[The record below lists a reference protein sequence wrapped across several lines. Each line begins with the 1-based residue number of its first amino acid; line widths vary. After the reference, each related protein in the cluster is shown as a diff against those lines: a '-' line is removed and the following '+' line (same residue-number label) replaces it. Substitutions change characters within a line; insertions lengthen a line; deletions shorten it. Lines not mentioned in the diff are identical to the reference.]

1 VPVTPTTV
9 TPATTTVT
17 PTTTTVTAPTL
28 VTPTTV
34 TAPIDGFAKM
44 TPSTTPSTLPVVTS
58 TTTRATMADTAPA
71 KGPALSP
78 REPREVVR
86 RTLVDGQAVSLRE
99 DGSGRLGTTRL
110 APGLDLGALG
120 DLPCLA
126 TMAPFL
132 DASGPVVL
140 LRGTGDGA
148 DRLVRVGDGFVDGSN
163 HGLLVR
169 DGRFLAVV
177 NDTIRDDG
185 GALVGVVRRGGDGV
199 PVPVFLDG
207 TPTMLRRLAKVLRDE
222 DSVLRRIPGDDGTRW
237 HTFEGFAVDV
247 DGALLAQRVSL
258 SASPMGSRALYEN
271 GAGQAFV
278 VEHSRSSGESLRI
291 TPAQDGPLA
300 GASPPG
306 VGCQWAV
313 VGGRLAVLDDARP
326 GLAFAGDGAPFAR
339 TDGQSMPAGTVVEG
353 RPASSGRFLAVRT
366 EAGGVVLARMEHSHG
381 DENLVRVDGEA
392 TIVGRSGRRQG
403 VLGDPPAIIVH
414 DGVALTVVASSHGGR
429 RLVGR
434 GDGVVCAF
442 DVKRSASLGLSVVPR
457 TAVGE
462 AHAVRR
468 NGVLEDILVDGTRFA
483 VARAPVDRPGLASDV
498 LAAIDLVGLAN
509 GGRVE
514 DVALSRT
521 AWTMASALRAALDD
535 ATTEPALT
543 DRQTRRTAL
552 ADAIHSG
559 RGAFVDVLAGLG
571 GLKGLEG
578 AFGLVAND
586 DVIVAFRESGR
597 VRRTPGSFQGP
608 GAAHLAALFR
618 VDGDG
623 VVPLTIAEVRQRFD
637 ALVGSPTPTPTPAT
651 PTTTRDITVQRHPDG
666 TATLAVGPRTI
677 DVSGV
682 AGPNHPSIDDVV
694 GWLAGLPATALQAV
708 EHVRFGPH
716 DPSGQAR
723 FSPAS
728 GTLTFNPTTP
738 DFWRDQGQTI
748 TIHEVVGHGLEQS
761 NPQVLRALCM
771 ARILD
776 GAGGTWVGTDDPYGD
791 TNLAESFAVGVQE
804 LFADESARS
813 RRPAFARL
821 VDALIAGGPFGVY
834 GNLPPTP

>member
-1 VPVTPTTV
+1 
-9 TPATTTVT
+9 
-17 PTTTTVTAPTL
+17 
-28 VTPTTV
+28 
-34 TAPIDGFAKM
+34 
-44 TPSTTPSTLPVVTS
+44 
-58 TTTRATMADTAPA
+58 
-71 KGPALSP
+71 
-78 REPREVVR
+78 
-86 RTLVDGQAVSLRE
+86 
-99 DGSGRLGTTRL
+99 
-110 APGLDLGALG
+110 
-120 DLPCLA
+120 
-126 TMAPFL
+126 
-132 DASGPVVL
+132 
-140 LRGTGDGA
+140 
-148 DRLVRVGDGFVDGSN
+148 
-163 HGLLVR
+163 
-169 DGRFLAVV
+169 
-177 NDTIRDDG
+177 
-185 GALVGVVRRGGDGV
+185 
-199 PVPVFLDG
+199 
-207 TPTMLRRLAKVLRDE
+207 MLRRLAKVLRDE

-271 GAGQAFV
+271 GVGQAFV
-278 VEHSRSSGESLRI
+278 VEHGRSSGESLRI
-291 TPAQDGPLA
+291 TPALDGPLA

-313 VGGRLAVLDDARP
+313 VGGRLAVLDETRP
-326 GLAFAGDGAPFAR
+326 GWAFSADGAPLAR
-339 TDGQSMPAGTVVEG
+339 TDGQAVAAGTVVEG
-353 RPASSGRFLAVRT
+353 RPASSGRFLAVRA
-366 EAGGVVLARMEHSHG
+366 EAGAVVLARMEHSHG
-381 DENLVRVDGEA
+381 DEHLVRVDGEA
-392 TIVGRSGRRQG
+392 AIVGRSGRRQG

-434 GDGVVCAF
+434 GDGVVGAF
-442 DVKRSASLGLSVVPR
+442 DVKRSAAGLSVVPR
-457 TAVGE
+457 TAAGE

-468 NGVLEDILVDGTRFA
+468 NGVIEDILVDGTRFA
-483 VARAPVDRPGLASDV
+483 VARAPGDRSGLASDV

-535 ATTEPALT
+535 ATIEPALT
-543 DRQTRRTAL
+543 DRQARRTAL
-552 ADAIHSG
+552 ADAVRSG
-559 RGAFVDVLAGLG
+559 RGAFVDVLAGFG
-571 GLKGLEG
+571 GLNALEG
-578 AFGLVAND
+578 AFGLVAHD
-586 DVIVAFRESGR
+586 DVVVAFRESGR

-623 VVPLTIAEVRQRFD
+623 VVPLTIAEVRHRFD
-637 ALVGSPTPTPTPAT
+637 ALVGAPTPTPTST
-651 PTTTRDITVQRHPDG
+651 TSTTTTTRNITAQRHPDG
-666 TATLAVGPRTI
+666 TASLTVGPGQRII

-716 DPSGQAR
+716 DPNGQAR

-776 GAGGTWVGTDDPYGD
+776 GASGTWVGTDDPYGD

-821 VDALIAGGPFGVY
+821 VDALIAGDPFGVY
-834 GNLPPTP
+834 GNLPPKP